1 MIHYLGWKV
10 MERHMETKR
19 SSSRKRVHISTKKIK
34 RKGVKRREK
43 EKKRKAKEI
52 IKENNP
58 RYPVLLDNCTLT
70 HTFIF

>member
-43 EKKRKAKEI
+43 ERKEKKGKG
-52 IKENNP
+52 NNKGEQP
-58 RYPVLLDNCTLT
+58 TLPCPSR
-70 HTFIF
+70 